1 MTVTVAGPTA
11 QKRFEMRV
19 AAFTTLVALAARA
32 IAEPPDL
39 PGDDCWDMPPDLQQ
53 LSGSFLQFE
62 SGVESVQQPRP
73 TREAAAAAA
82 RAANRTA
89 PWPEALEAPAM
100 LTHTYGPLAR
110 YITAFGVVSAGG
122 GGGRGGQPAVPSEP
136 AAARPG
142 VVDNAAKTVD
152 SVFSTASSKRGKWG
166 YGYCVCEICH
176 TVVETLQLK
185 LFQDYGMGFQDQVRR
200 RLRAR
205 ECRRRAAPT
214 RVQRTSRP
222 PALTPP
228 GHL

>member
-1 MTVTVAGPTA
+1 
-11 QKRFEMRV
+11 
-19 AAFTTLVALAARA
+19 
-32 IAEPPDL
+32 
-39 PGDDCWDMPPDLQQ
+39 
-53 LSGSFLQFE
+53 
-62 SGVESVQQPRP
+62 
-73 TREAAAAAA
+73 
-82 RAANRTA
+82 
-89 PWPEALEAPAM
+89 M

-214 RVQRTSRP
+214 RTQLTARP
-222 PALTPP
+222 PALTPS
-228 GHL
+228 GHLRRDGGLLLRQLLAVL

>member
-1 MTVTVAGPTA
+1 
-11 QKRFEMRV
+11 
-19 AAFTTLVALAARA
+19 
-32 IAEPPDL
+32 
-39 PGDDCWDMPPDLQQ
+39 
-53 LSGSFLQFE
+53 
-62 SGVESVQQPRP
+62 
-73 TREAAAAAA
+73 
-82 RAANRTA
+82 
-89 PWPEALEAPAM
+89 M

-200 RLRAR
+200 RLRALH
-205 ECRRRAAPT
+205 EQ
-214 RVQRTSRP
+214 V
-222 PALTPP
+222 LNI
-228 GHL
+228 GGE